1 LTGDEIRGCW
11 EAMPAELLQDPVPL
25 TIGPARP
32 IDDARPP
39 LAFVE
44 VSATAPVAS
53 ATAAAE
59 DASAPGVEDP
69 PIASGLPAARE
80 PAWNLWGDLET

>member
-1 LTGDEIRGCW
+1 LTGEEIRGCW
-11 EAMPAELLQDPVPL
+11 EAMRAALLQDPVPL

-32 IDDARPP
+32 TDDARPP

-53 ATAAAE
+53 ATAAAD
-59 DASAPGVEDP
+59 DASTPGVEDP
-69 PIASGLPAARE
+69 SIAPALPADSE
-80 PAWNLWGDLET
+80 PRWNLWGDLES

>member
-1 LTGDEIRGCW
+1 
-11 EAMPAELLQDPVPL
+11 MPAALLQDPVPP

-32 IDDARPP
+32 IDDVRPP

-53 ATAAAE
+53 ATPAPE
-59 DASAPGVEDP
+59 DASALGAEDP
-69 PIASGLPAARE
+69 TLAPGMPAASE
-80 PAWNLWGDLET
+80 PAWNLWGDLES